1 MMSLWH
7 QGFVR
12 KNRVCP
18 VMVSI
23 RKWNCNI
30 QHPVQTLYNGLL
42 LEPKGIQTSTADEPV
57 KISICGNCAIALCH
71 KNDTPPLLSL
81 ANNLWI
87 SPIPWQLQIL
97 TFSKQLLIALLYPCI
112 FVFKLYSKGATFCP
126 GSKTLQWGMRGT
138 VSMFEPDITGVSTM
152 TQGNMMPRPTSILPS
167 VMLVTFIGKGQVPK
181 RQLGC
186 LFHIHCQFIFEALC
200 WLKEN
205 NPKYYGDIVIDRS
218 CIQSLPHNDVPNEVL
233 SITRQSTDVGII
245 DEESEGYVP
254 TYDTD
259 GVQIYTIQ

>member
-1 MMSLWH
+1 
-7 QGFVR
+7 
-12 KNRVCP
+12 
-18 VMVSI
+18 
-23 RKWNCNI
+23 
-30 QHPVQTLYNGLL
+30 
-42 LEPKGIQTSTADEPV
+42 
-57 KISICGNCAIALCH
+57 
-71 KNDTPPLLSL
+71 
-81 ANNLWI
+81 
-87 SPIPWQLQIL
+87 
-97 TFSKQLLIALLYPCI
+97 
-112 FVFKLYSKGATFCP
+112 
-126 GSKTLQWGMRGT
+126 
-138 VSMFEPDITGVSTM
+138 M

-181 RQLGC
+181 HQLGC
-186 LFHIHCQFIFEALC
+186 IFHIHCQFIFEALC